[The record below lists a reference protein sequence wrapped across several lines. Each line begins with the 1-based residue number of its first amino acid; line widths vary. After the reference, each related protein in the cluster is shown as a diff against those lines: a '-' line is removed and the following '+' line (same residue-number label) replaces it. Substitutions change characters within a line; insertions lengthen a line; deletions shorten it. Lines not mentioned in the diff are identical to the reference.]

1 MNKDVLEDVYKD
13 FFGEYNEKKN
23 EEVEIE
29 SNTIDLSNLLVD
41 DESLKLLN
49 NMYQY
54 MIDYKD
60 GKKVFLPFSIIIESD
75 NKETITRVVDNFI
88 SMITETKYISSNSV
102 LKMSFY
108 NLDNLDVFKDKDI
121 IVLSDITGINLK
133 DNNYIKKLF
142 FTLKELLEN
151 KKIIVI
157 SGTKEEIDLFFQN
170 DSSLMNKY
178 FPFRINGINPSVN
191 DIYNEVLSI
200 VEESA
205 NLDDDFKISILDYIT
220 NTFEKTDMDYPS
232 YRDNLCREILFNH
245 KLPVVESTKTIDEV
259 FKELNE
265 LVGLKKVKKTLY
277 ELVDYMNFIK
287 KNKDF
292 NLKSVNLHMVFL
304 GNPGTGKTTVA
315 RLVSNILYELGFIK
329 QNKLLEVTVKDLVAE
344 YVGQTAPKVMNV
356 VEKAMGGVL
365 FIDEAYALA
374 STNDSSYNDE
384 AIATLIKAMEDNRDN
399 LVVIFAG
406 YTKEMQDFLDSNS
419 GIVSRIGYTF
429 EFDDYTEDELVE
441 IFKGMVTKAGF
452 VANDDAILKLRDI
465 IREYKDT
472 KNFGNARFVR
482 NVYEKTIIK
491 HASNT
496 KNKKR
501 RDILKTIT
509 KDDISVDNLSK

>member
-13 FFGEYNEKKN
+13 FFGDYNVKKN
-23 EEVEIE
+23 EEVEIK
-29 SNTIDLSNLLVD
+29 SNTVDFSNLLVS

-49 NMYQY
+49 NIYQY
-54 MIDYKD
+54 MVDYKD
-60 GKKVFLPFSIIIESD
+60 GGKVFLPFSIIIESN

-88 SMITETKYISSNSV
+88 SMITETKYINSNNI

-151 KKIIVI
+151 KKSIVI

-170 DSSLMNKY
+170 DNSLKDKY
-178 FPFRINGINPSVN
+178 FPFVISGVNPDVN
-191 DIYNEVLSI
+191 DVYNEVLGIIDKNS
-200 VEESA
+200 E
-205 NLDDDFKISILDYIT
+205 LDDEFKISILDYIT

-232 YRDNLCREILFNH
+232 YRDNLCREISFNH
-245 KLPVVESTKTIDEV
+245 KVPVIESTKTIDEV
-259 FKELNE
+259 FNELNE

-406 YTKEMQDFLDSNS
+406 YTKEMQKFLDSNS

-482 NVYEKTIIK
+482 NVYEKTVIK